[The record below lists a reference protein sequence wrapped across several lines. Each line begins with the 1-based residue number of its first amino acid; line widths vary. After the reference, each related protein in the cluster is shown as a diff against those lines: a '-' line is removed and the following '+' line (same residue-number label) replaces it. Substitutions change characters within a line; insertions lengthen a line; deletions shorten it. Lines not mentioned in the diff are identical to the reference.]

1 MLILCCFE
9 KKFENPIKNCQDILQ
24 KVRRM
29 GSTDRKIRDKIR
41 SHKRIYFD
49 YISIVAPSTSN
60 SKHKQVEKLIF
71 FLYTASNMKH

>member
-1 MLILCCFE
+1 
-9 KKFENPIKNCQDILQ
+9 
-24 KVRRM
+24 M

-49 YISIVAPSTSN
+49 YISVVAPSTSN

-71 FLYTASNMKH
+71 FSVHGFKYEALTTKHTKSYFQWFSGSEKRREK